1 MAGGSKFRGIFD
13 AAREPEPPP
22 PARDKNPTKPQ
33 RPRRAEAAPPEP
45 TKPVQ
50 NYDGAP
56 AEPSLSARRIGRP
69 PVGKKSDPNYT
80 QVTAY
85 VRRDLYRDVRI
96 ALLQDGSGEDF
107 SELVDRLLEDWR
119 RTRGG
124 NADG

>member
-13 AAREPEPPP
+13 AVHEPEPGPEP
-22 PARDKNPTKPQ
+22 RPAPASPISETHTSA
-33 RPRRAEAAPPEP
+33 RASTGSTRQGDAAPPEE
-45 TKPVQ
+45 T
-50 NYDGAP
+50 P
-56 AEPSLSARRIGRP
+56 AKRIGRP

-107 SELVDRLLEDWR
+107 SELVARLLEDWHR
-119 RTRGG
+119 GRTAG